1 MNEDEK
7 VTLPGVD
14 EVRALFEELDKLWS
28 EYKARCSEAIK
39 RWEEI
44 RINLVEKIAM
54 IKGTIASIDKE
65 IEDLYVKTEIGLIS
79 PEKAAVKMDKL
90 GEEKG
95 ALEQEL
101 REIRKVFEEL
111 EKWSRKHIEQAQ
123 LSLSESKEIIENK
136 IEEIKEKA
144 EKGEITE
151 ETAEKMIEELRD
163 LSDKHLR

>member
-1 MNEDEK
+1 MNKEEK

-54 IKGTIASIDKE
+54 IKGTIASIEKE

-123 LSLSESKEIIENK
+123 LSLSESKELIENK

-151 ETAEKMIEELRD
+151 ETAEKMIEELRN

>member
-1 MNEDEK
+1 MNKEEK

-54 IKGTIASIDKE
+54 IKGTIASIEKE

-123 LSLSESKEIIENK
+123 LSLSESKELIENK